1 MKSLLNLLLVSCFFL
16 GCDDDKKEAITDGA
30 VYTELNVH
38 FEKTTNK
45 TTGTAWFWQGNK
57 NGRWLIFNP
66 DAVLKFQD
74 NAMEYRPGDHSY
86 FKELNNPQTP
96 AVFLFTDINR
106 KSFTN
111 SIELKQIDF
120 RTTDDLDTIDTSQPL
135 TVIWNGLAL
144 ENSESV
150 TLRIDNISATQDT
163 IGKTTILFPLEKFAL
178 LSSVKNTTV
187 TMTIE
192 RTRSLALQQDL
203 GGSGFI
209 RAEYVS
215 QARSVFLK

>member
-1 MKSLLNLLLVSCFFL
+1 MKVVRISMFLLCVLF
-16 GCDDDKKEAITDGA
+16 GCDNNTGEAITDGA
-30 VYTELNVH
+30 VYTELNVR
-38 FEKTTNK
+38 FDKTTNK

-57 NGRWLIFNP
+57 NGRWLIFDP
-66 DAVLKFQD
+66 DAVLKFQE
-74 NAMEYRPGDHSY
+74 NAMEYRSGDHSY
-86 FKELNNPQTP
+86 SKELNNMQSP
-96 AVFLFTDINR
+96 AVFSFTDINK

-111 SIELKQIDF
+111 SIEVKQIDF
-120 RTTDDLDTIDTSQPL
+120 RATDDLDTVDTSQPL
-135 TVIWNGLAL
+135 TVIWSGVAL

-150 TLRIDNISATQDT
+150 TLRIDAISATQDT
-163 IGKTTILFPLEKFAL
+163 IGKTSVTFPSEKFAL

-215 QARSVFLK
+215 QAKSVFLK